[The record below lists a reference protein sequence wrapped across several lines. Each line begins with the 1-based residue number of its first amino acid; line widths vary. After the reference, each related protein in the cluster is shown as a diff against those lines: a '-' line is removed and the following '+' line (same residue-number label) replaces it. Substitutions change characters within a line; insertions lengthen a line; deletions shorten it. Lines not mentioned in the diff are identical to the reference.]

1 MGYTIHELH
10 EQLVKKEIS
19 AVELTKKIMAHRD
32 AVEGDIHA
40 YLSTSDKAALETA
53 ARVDEKIAKG
63 EEISDLAGI
72 PGAIKD
78 NMCIKEETC
87 TAASKMLEHWVSPYD
102 ATVIEKLKKE
112 DFISLGKTNMDEFAM
127 G

>member
-63 EEISDLAGI
+63 EKISDLAGI

-78 NMCIKEETC
+78 NMCIKGETC

-112 DFISLGKTNMDEFAM
+112 DFISLG
-127 G
+127 

>member
-40 YLSTSDKAALETA
+40 YLSTSDK
-53 ARVDEKIAKG
+53 VK
-63 EEISDLAGI
+63 
-72 PGAIKD
+72 
-78 NMCIKEETC
+78 
-87 TAASKMLEHWVSPYD
+87 
-102 ATVIEKLKKE
+102 
-112 DFISLGKTNMDEFAM
+112 
-127 G
+127 

>member
-63 EEISDLAGI
+63 EEI
-72 PGAIKD
+72 
-78 NMCIKEETC
+78 C
-87 TAASKMLEHWVSPYD
+87 ASK
-102 ATVIEKLKKE
+102 EKPAPLHPKCWNTGCLPMTLLSLK
-112 DFISLGKTNMDEFAM
+112 N
-127 G
+127 